1 LNIVMREEW
10 LSKMNQVCAESQK
23 RTPFGRLVSGIVLGQ
38 FGYTM
43 ATIVPLIILLTFKFL
58 EIDPQNVTADFSM
71 ATGAGALV
79 GIIAAYIGGV
89 VSDRTTVSFGRRR
102 TWILIGTVLAA
113 VALMFL
119 GKASTVG
126 EVILLWCVALTF
138 YAFSFAALSA
148 LVPDQV
154 EEQKRGTASGIIGLF
169 NPIAILFGMGVMTA
183 INDQSVD
190 FKFTCL
196 AGISVICAV
205 VSCILVKEGKPTRF
219 TEENPGKKLTFGEW
233 LGRIYPNPRKYPA
246 FSWGVLTR
254 FLVCLAF
261 ATQVFGAL
269 YFMQKFH
276 VSPEEVTGIA
286 ALNALIQTVALGV
299 ASVIGG
305 MLSDKFRK
313 QKPFVSIAAVVVAIG
328 IMVMAFAPSVP
339 YAFLGTAIL
348 GVGYGAY
355 IAVDMALISRILPNP
370 KDAAKDFG
378 IMNVASQLPQSIV
391 PVFAPRLIGAG
402 GFPLFYGILAIA
414 GLLSAAAVA
423 PIPEMSSTPEK

>member
-1 LNIVMREEW
+1 MSE
-10 LSKMNQVCAESQK
+10 
-23 RTPFGRLVSGIVLGQ
+23 RTPFKRLVTGIVLGQ

-43 ATIVPLIILLTFKFL
+43 ATIVPLVILLTFKFL
-58 EIDPQNVTADFSM
+58 QIDPQNVTADFSM

-79 GIIAAYIGGV
+79 GIIAAYVGGV
-89 VSDRTTVSFGRRR
+89 VSDKTNVSFGRRR
-102 TWILIGTVLAA
+102 TWILLGTVVAA
-113 VALMFL
+113 AAMVLL
-119 GKASTVG
+119 GRAGSVG

-154 EEQKRGTASGIIGLF
+154 EERKRGTASGIIGLF
-169 NPIAILFGMGVMTA
+169 NPISILFGMGLMTA
-183 INDQSVD
+183 FNSQSVD
-190 FKFTCL
+190 FKFSCL
-196 AGISVICAV
+196 AGISVVCAV
-205 VSCILVKEGKPTRF
+205 ISCMLIKEGKVLAVLGEK
-219 TEENPGKKLTFGEW
+219 TEKTLTFGEW
-233 LGRIYPNPRKYPA
+233 LGRIYPSPSKYPA

-269 YFMQKFH
+269 YFMQKFN
-276 VSPEEVTGIA
+276 VSPEEVTKVA
-286 ALNALIQTVALGV
+286 ALNALIQTVALGLS
-299 ASVIGG
+299 SVIGG

-313 QKPFVSIAAVVVAIG
+313 QKPFVSIAAVVVAVG

-339 YAFLGTAIL
+339 IAFLGTAIL
-348 GVGYGAY
+348 GLGYGAY
-355 IAVDMALISRILPNP
+355 IAVDMALISRILPNA

-391 PVFAPRLIGAG
+391 PVFAPMLIGAG
-402 GFPLFYGILAIA
+402 GFPLFFGILAIS

-423 PIPEMSSTPEK
+423 PIPEMSSK

>member
-1 LNIVMREEW
+1 MIQMSE
-10 LSKMNQVCAESQK
+10 
-23 RTPFGRLVSGIVLGQ
+23 RTPFKRLVTGIVLGQ

-43 ATIVPLIILLTFKFL
+43 ATIVPLVILLTFKFL
-58 EIDPQNVTADFSM
+58 QIDPQNVTADFSM

-79 GIIAAYIGGV
+79 GIIAAYVGGV
-89 VSDRTTVSFGRRR
+89 VSDKTNVSFGRRR
-102 TWILIGTVLAA
+102 TWILLGTVVAA
-113 VALMFL
+113 AAMVLL
-119 GKASTVG
+119 GRAGSVG

-154 EEQKRGTASGIIGLF
+154 EERKRGTASGIIGLF
-169 NPIAILFGMGVMTA
+169 NPISILFGMGLMTA
-183 INDQSVD
+183 FNSQSVD
-190 FKFTCL
+190 FKFSCL
-196 AGISVICAV
+196 AGISVVCAV
-205 VSCILVKEGKPTRF
+205 ISCMLIKEGKVLAVLGEK
-219 TEENPGKKLTFGEW
+219 TEKTLTFGEW
-233 LGRIYPNPRKYPA
+233 LGRIYPSPSKYPA

-269 YFMQKFH
+269 YFMQKFN
-276 VSPEEVTGIA
+276 VSPEEVTKVA
-286 ALNALIQTVALGV
+286 ALNALIQTVALGLS
-299 ASVIGG
+299 SVIGG

-313 QKPFVSIAAVVVAIG
+313 QKPFVSIAAVVVAVG

-339 YAFLGTAIL
+339 IAFLGTAIL
-348 GVGYGAY
+348 GLGYGAY
-355 IAVDMALISRILPNP
+355 IAVDMALISRILPNA

-391 PVFAPRLIGAG
+391 PVFAPMLIGAG
-402 GFPLFYGILAIA
+402 GFPLFFGILAIS

-423 PIPEMSSTPEK
+423 PIPEMSSK

>member
-1 LNIVMREEW
+1 
-10 LSKMNQVCAESQK
+10 MNQVNTEIQK

-38 FGYTM
+38 FGYIM
-43 ATIVPLIILLTFKFL
+43 ATIVPLVILLTFKFL

-89 VSDRTTVSFGRRR
+89 VSDRTTVAFGRRR
-102 TWILIGTVLAA
+102 TWILLGTVLAA
-113 VALMFL
+113 VAMVGI
-119 GKASTVG
+119 GKTSTVG
-126 EVILLWCVALTF
+126 MVIVLWCVALTF

-154 EEQKRGTASGIIGLF
+154 EEAKRGTASGIVGLC
-169 NPIAILFGMGVMTA
+169 NPIAILVGMGVMTA
-183 INDQSVD
+183 LNNQPVD
-190 FKFTCL
+190 FKFTVL
-196 AGISVICAV
+196 AVISVICAV
-205 VSCILVKEGKPTRF
+205 VSCILVKEEKPIAVK
-219 TEENPGKKLTFGEW
+219 EENFGKTLTFGEW

-269 YFMQKFH
+269 YFMQKFN
-276 VSPEEVTGIA
+276 VSPADVTGIA
-286 ALNALIQTVALGV
+286 ALNALVQTVGLGV
-299 ASVIGG
+299 SSIVGG

-313 QKPFVSIAAVVVAIG
+313 QKPFVSIAAIVVAIG
-328 IMVMAFAPSVP
+328 IVIMAFAPSIPV
-339 YAFLGTAIL
+339 AFIGTAVL
-348 GVGYGAY
+348 GIGYGAY

-378 IMNVASQLPQSIV
+378 IMNVASQLPQSIL
-391 PVFAPRLIGAG
+391 PVFAPLLIGAG
-402 GFPLFYGILAIA
+402 GFPLFFGLLAIA
-414 GLLSAAAVA
+414 GLLSAVAVA
-423 PIPEMSSTPEK
+423 PIPEVSSAPEK